1 MWAILIIPLAIVGW
15 IGASIREATL
25 PLPAYG
31 VLLLLAIAS
40 IGPAMHLPDID
51 SEVPRQEGAAPSFT
65 LLSHDGGLYSLSDLI
80 QDSDALVV
88 GLFHPG
94 SPNAIRQMNEFR
106 GAEALSQVDI
116 AFVQIATGEGVQAI
130 DLDTFAMQLNES
142 WPLLLD
148 ESDAST
154 GKAFPSGAT
163 DAVIVIDSAG
173 FVTSWNPGTMSA
185 MEIEEAVESATRG
198 SGNNPLTILSLIMGT
213 ALMPLLILA
222 MPRDRKLELPEEP
235 LFPGAASIMTA
246 VAAAAGFAIWALP
259 ISLLSAF
266 GAGSIWLWVELILA
280 ILLIYH
286 GSSMLLR
293 GKIMEVEIVS
303 SRVYQM
309 LPEDFREWRDESSF
323 KEDAYLGLWLAWL
336 IWLRTPDL
344 VPQGVG
350 ALARSDIT
358 GTILSV
364 IAFAGMLLVAG
375 LVINLARLVALT
387 PGNISRT
394 FGWLSVGI
402 RPRAWGLA
410 AAVLGAWVAVHLA
423 VGPIYGSM

>member
-1 MWAILIIPLAIVGW
+1 MGSEMCI
-15 IGASIREATL
+15 
-25 PLPAYG
+25 
-31 VLLLLAIAS
+31 
-40 IGPAMHLPDID
+40 ID
-51 SEVPRQEGAAPSFT
+51 S
-65 LLSHDGGLYSLSDLI
+65 
-80 QDSDALVV
+80 
-88 GLFHPG
+88 
-94 SPNAIRQMNEFR
+94 
-106 GAEALSQVDI
+106 
-116 AFVQIATGEGVQAI
+116 
-130 DLDTFAMQLNES
+130 
-142 WPLLLD
+142 
-148 ESDAST
+148 
-154 GKAFPSGAT
+154 FPSGAT
-163 DAVIVIDSAG
+163 YAVIVIDSAG

-198 SGNNPLTILSLIMGT
+198 SGNNPLTILGLVMGT
-213 ALMPLLILA
+213 ALLPLLILA

-246 VAAAAGFAIWALP
+246 VSAAAGFAIWALP
-259 ISLLSAF
+259 ISLLSAL
-266 GAGSIWLWVELILA
+266 GAGSIWLWVELVLA

-303 SRVYQM
+303 TRIYQM

-336 IWLRTPDL
+336 IWLRIPDL
-344 VPQGVG
+344 IPQGVG
-350 ALARSDIT
+350 ALARSDIV
-358 GTILSV
+358 GAILSLF
-364 IAFAGMLLVAG
+364 AFAGMLLVAG
-375 LVINLARLVALT
+375 LVINLARLLALT